1 MSGHDSSG
9 PAVRHERPFIFPW
22 NRRLRH
28 LHGVS
33 LRNLDLTTTPSR
45 QRGKTIT
52 DDDAPYNLDSPTKRA
67 LRGDAH
73 KLTHSS
79 SFTNVVEAKNHRP
92 GSLQKAATAY
102 SNDGRSP
109 TARPVGRMR
118 RRSTLHWNSATPRAR
133 QEKLRDLTAHRLI
146 DTWFTLHSTTSS
158 DPIYVSEI
166 MERSMNPSFAFFDL
180 DALGPNISRSDA
192 CLLRVWA
199 KRSEGT
205 DWAVLLEISLNLRSM
220 QFIGKTLDAFHHPL
234 PENCVLLHLSD
245 GIYTSFTDM
254 PAGSKMF
261 PYEKDTK
268 GERTQTG
275 SSFDSLMQL
284 ANLDECIQDA
294 LKERKRL
301 EEDVDEL
308 LRQQNPARDRD
319 QAILSQRDRVSTA
332 RAAVEAVNKQNAHLQ
347 RRIDELRRNLKARRD
362 AVKFAAQSPD
372 ANAPGR
378 RGLMV
383 VFPIEAIKN
392 KALQFTIRSIHLPN
406 STFDDTNR
414 DEIAAAFGFTTQ
426 LVQHLSLYLRCGLP
440 YPLEVNSSQSWIEDP
455 ISAGLTQ
462 RRYPLHPTSV
472 AYKFEYGVFLLNKN
486 IEILMSKAGLR
497 VLDIRH
503 TLPNL
508 KYLLYVL
515 TAGSGD
521 LPARKAGGIRGLL
534 GGKATPTISRRTS
547 EDSVQGSH
555 ELLKHVQANGG
566 AVAKEK
572 PAELYSASP
581 PSRLVY
587 RHSNL
592 REA

>member
-1 MSGHDSSG
+1 
-9 PAVRHERPFIFPW
+9 
-22 NRRLRH
+22 
-28 LHGVS
+28 

-52 DDDAPYNLDSPTKRA
+52 DDNAPYNLDSPTKRA
-67 LRGDAH
+67 LRGEGH

-79 SFTNVVEAKNHRP
+79 SFTNVAEANRNRP

-102 SNDGRSP
+102 SNDGKSP

-133 QEKLRDLTAHRLI
+133 QEKLRDLTAHRLV
-146 DTWFTLHSTTSS
+146 DTWFTLHANASS

-180 DALGPNISRSDA
+180 DALGPDISRSDA

-199 KRSEGT
+199 KRSDGT
-205 DWAVLLEISLNLRSM
+205 DWVVLVDMSLNLRSL
-220 QFIGKTLDAFHHPL
+220 QFIGQTLDAFHHPL
-234 PENCVLLHLSD
+234 PENCILMHLSD

-254 PAGSKMF
+254 PAEGRVSCI
-261 PYEKDTK
+261 EKDAK
-268 GERTQTG
+268 GESKQTG
-275 SSFDSLMQL
+275 SSFDALMQL

-294 LKERKRL
+294 LKERTRL

-308 LRQQNPARDRD
+308 LRQQSPARDRN
-319 QAILSQRDRVSTA
+319 QATLAQRDRVSTA
-332 RAAVEAVNKQNAHLQ
+332 RAAVEGMHKQNAQLR
-347 RRIDELRRNLKARRD
+347 RRIDELRHNLNARRK
-362 AVKFAAQSPD
+362 AVKVAGQSPD
-372 ANAPGR
+372 AHSVETKELR
-378 RGLMV
+378 RDIQRNKSFNQKIAEESHGQMRRVGEALMV

-392 KALQFTIRSIHLPN
+392 KALQFTIRNIHLPN

-455 ISAGLTQ
+455 ISAGLMQ

-534 GGKATPTISRRTS
+534 GGRATPTISRRTS
-547 EDSVQGSH
+547 EDSVQGSR